1 MLVYGAR
8 WLLNMRDVRRMLLCS
23 MIIVVACFVG
33 LGKARAGEN
42 ETETDTLAVEHTV
55 LRYSQLLAE
64 GYSKMN
70 MTPLQAVAT
79 EEQASRVYRHMAA
92 LGDAGT
98 RMESELKDI
107 EFLDIQISDKDG
119 ARVKTRERW
128 NYIHQSTD
136 TGLARR
142 TVVEGL
148 IYELAYNLVRQDS
161 RWLVSSISV
170 LSEERAGEP
179 ATTDNAGFKG
189 PEFKSE
195 GANPV

>member
-8 WLLNMRDVRRMLLCS
+8 WLLNMREIRRMLLCS

-42 ETETDTLAVEHTV
+42 ETDTLAVKHTV

-92 LGDAGT
+92 LGDAST

-119 ARVKTRERW
+119 ARVKTREKW
-128 NYIHQSTD
+128 NYIHHSMD
-136 TGLARR
+136 TGLPRW
-142 TVVEGL
+142 TLVEGL

-170 LSEERAGEP
+170 LSEERA
-179 ATTDNAGFKG
+179 KG
-189 PEFKSE
+189 
-195 GANPV
+195 